1 MATDGTGNK
10 LFALAMA
17 LRISE
22 QGRVVTILSDN
33 LELVERFN
41 ETRTKHTLRGKQK
54 IQFSN
59 RVLHK
64 LQKILEKVTRKV
76 KWSD

>member
-22 QGRVVTILSDN
+22 QGRVVTTLSDN

-41 ETRTKHTLRGKQK
+41 ETRTKHPLLGK
-54 IQFSN
+54 
-59 RVLHK
+59 L
-64 LQKILEKVTRKV
+64 
-76 KWSD
+76 